1 VKIRGPIRYEYGA
14 LKKVT
19 PECQEQGSVLA
30 LIQQEDSH
38 RRTHNRH
45 NRMASDNR
53 SSTAQARHQLPFPF
67 SNQDDSTPP
76 PLLLTQG
83 AEALVYRTTFLTSST
98 ACALKYRPA
107 KPWRHRTLD
116 LRLTRQR
123 ILAEARVLTR
133 CRREGVTVPAVLG
146 LDWERGWLAQEWIYG
161 NTVRR
166 VLDWVHRESGL
177 SNSEKEHQVHN
188 LLQRIGSALGRL
200 HERGLVHGD
209 LTTSNLMIR
218 PAESDMIEEDKQVG
232 KAVRIANTNGEVVL
246 IDFGLAQQTVQEED
260 KAVDLYVLER
270 AFASTHPEVE
280 QDFGHLLQAYGESHK
295 GAKTVLKRLEDVRM
309 RGRKKSMLG

>member
-1 VKIRGPIRYEYGA
+1 
-14 LKKVT
+14 
-19 PECQEQGSVLA
+19 
-30 LIQQEDSH
+30 
-38 RRTHNRH
+38 
-45 NRMASDNR
+45 MASTDSNP
-53 SSTAQARHQLPFPF
+53 TGQTHHELPFPF
-67 SNQDDSTPP
+67 SNHDESTAA

-83 AEALVYRTTFLTSST
+83 AEALVYRTTFLTPST

-133 CRREGVTVPAVLG
+133 CRREGVAVPAVLG

-166 VLDWVHRESGL
+166 VLDWVHRESRL
-177 SNSEKEHQVHN
+177 SDSDKEQQVHD
-188 LLQRIGSALGRL
+188 LLKRIGRALGRL
-200 HERGLVHGD
+200 HESGLVHGD
-209 LTTSNLMIR
+209 LTTSNLMLR
-218 PAESDMIEEDKQVG
+218 PAESEISQDDRQAG
-232 KAVRIANTNGEVVL
+232 KAVSISSAGGEVVL
-246 IDFGLAQQTVQEED
+246 IDFGLAQQNIQDED

-280 QDFGHLLQAYGESHK
+280 QDFGHLLQAYGESYK
-295 GAKTVLKRLEDVRM
+295 GAKIVLKRLEDVRM

>member
-1 VKIRGPIRYEYGA
+1 
-14 LKKVT
+14 
-19 PECQEQGSVLA
+19 
-30 LIQQEDSH
+30 
-38 RRTHNRH
+38 
-45 NRMASDNR
+45 MASNDGP
-53 SSTAQARHQLPFPF
+53 SIAQARHQLPFPF
-67 SNQDDSTPP
+67 DNQDASTPA

-83 AEALVYRTTFLTSST
+83 AEALVYRTTFLTPTT

-166 VLDWVHRESGL
+166 VLDWVHRESSL
-177 SNSEKEHQVHN
+177 SSSEKEQQVHD

-209 LTTSNLMIR
+209 LTTSNLMLR
-218 PAESDMIEEDKQVG
+218 PAETNITEEDKQVG
-232 KAVRIANTNGEVVL
+232 KAVRIANTQGEVVL

-280 QDFGHLLQAYGESHK
+280 QEFGHLLQAYGESYK

>member
-1 VKIRGPIRYEYGA
+1 
-14 LKKVT
+14 
-19 PECQEQGSVLA
+19 
-30 LIQQEDSH
+30 
-38 RRTHNRH
+38 
-45 NRMASDNR
+45 MASI
-53 SSTAQARHQLPFPF
+53 AVHPQHQLPFPF
-67 SNQDDSTPP
+67 STQPDSTDA

-83 AEALVYRTTFLTSST
+83 AEALLYRTTFLTSDT
-98 ACALKYRPA
+98 PCALKYRPA
-107 KPWRHRTLD
+107 KPWRHATLD

-133 CRREGVTVPAVLG
+133 CRREGVIVPAVLG
-146 LDWERGWLAQEWIYG
+146 LDWERGWLAQEWIFG

-166 VLDWVHRESGL
+166 VLDWLHKESAL
-177 SNSEKEHQVHN
+177 SDCGKQHQVHQ
-188 LLQRIGSALGRL
+188 LLRNIGRALGRL

-209 LTTSNLMIR
+209 LTTSNIMLR
-218 PAESDMIEEDKQVG
+218 PADQDITDQDRQVG
-232 KAVRIANTNGEVVL
+232 NSVSITSTKGEIVL

-280 QDFGHLLQAYGESHK
+280 QDFSHLLQAYGESHK
-295 GAKTVLKRLEDVRM
+295 AAKVVLKKLEHVRM

>member
-1 VKIRGPIRYEYGA
+1 M
-14 LKKVT
+14 T
-19 PECQEQGSVLA
+19 ST
-30 LIQQEDSH
+30 DSP
-38 RRTHNRH
+38 
-45 NRMASDNR
+45 
-53 SSTAQARHQLPFPF
+53 STGQAHHQLPFPF
-67 SNQDDSTPP
+67 SNQDASTPA

-133 CRREGVTVPAVLG
+133 CRREGVAVPAVLG
-146 LDWERGWLAQEWIYG
+146 LDWERGWLAQEWIFG
-161 NTVRR
+161 NTVRG

-177 SNSEKEHQVHN
+177 SDTDKKQQVHD
-188 LLQRIGSALGRL
+188 LLRRIGSALGRL

-218 PAESDMIEEDKQVG
+218 PEECTISEDDRQIG
-232 KAVRIANTNGEVVL
+232 KAVSITSTDGEVVL

-280 QDFGHLLQAYGESHK
+280 QDFGNLLQAYGDSYK
-295 GAKTVLKRLEDVRM
+295 GGKTVLKRLEDVRM

>member
-1 VKIRGPIRYEYGA
+1 
-14 LKKVT
+14 
-19 PECQEQGSVLA
+19 
-30 LIQQEDSH
+30 
-38 RRTHNRH
+38 
-45 NRMASDNR
+45 MAS
-53 SSTAQARHQLPFPF
+53 TEAAPTEQPHHQIPFPF
-67 SNQDDSTPP
+67 SSQDDSTPA

-116 LRLTRQR
+116 MRLTRQR

-166 VLDWVHRESGL
+166 VLDWVHKESALPSDERG
-177 SNSEKEHQVHN
+177 HQVHA
-188 LLQRIGSALGRL
+188 LLRRIGSALGRL

-209 LTTSNLMIR
+209 LTTSNIMLR
-218 PAESDMIEEDKQVG
+218 PAEADITEEDKQIG
-232 KAVRIANTNGEVVL
+232 KSVAITSTNGEVVL

-280 QDFGHLLQAYGESHK
+280 KDFAHLLQAYGESYK
-295 GAKTVLKRLEDVRM
+295 GGKTVLKRLEDVRM